1 MSISN
6 SKFALIDWH
15 DEFVTNRMVPMTSL
29 EPYED
34 LSNAELIAAYRS
46 FVALY
51 AQLKLHGTEIYST
64 YPFIHG
70 LLVGLLHKR
79 GLECAL
85 DVTTNAI

>member
-1 MSISN
+1 MDISD
-6 SKFALIDWH
+6 SKLALVDWH
-15 DEFVTNRMVPMTSL
+15 NEFVTNHTVSMKSL
-29 EPYED
+29 GPYED

-51 AQLKLHGTEIYST
+51 AQLKLHGTEILFI

-79 GLECAL
+79 GLNVPME
-85 DVTTNAI
+85 

>member
-1 MSISN
+1 MNISD
-6 SKFALIDWH
+6 SKLTLVDWH
-15 DEFVTNRMVPMTSL
+15 NKFVTNRIVRMTSL

-51 AQLKLHGTEIYST
+51 AQLKLHGTEISSP

-85 DVTTNAI
+85 DVTANAV